1 MKLRRPFL
9 FIGFLAFLG
18 IMFMHLTGLFNGI
31 VGVTKKTTD
40 FGCGCHGFENT
51 QTHVQIIGPSA
62 VAPGD
67 TAEFRVIVTSDTLF
81 YAAGTDIATYYGDL
95 FPSPDDTLLRRDSN
109 FKSMDYELT
118 HKFPKLV
125 QNDTVSWKFLYIAPN
140 TPEVYDTIY
149 ANGNAVDLDSN
160 SSDGDKWNY
169 ADNKVIHV
177 TTTSI
182 LYNNGIAGDF
192 KLNQNYPNPFNPTT
206 NISFTIGKASNI
218 SLTVYDLN
226 GKAVATL
233 VNNQYYGLGDYSI
246 AFDAAKFKLSSGVY
260 FYKLSTGSNSE
271 IKKMVLV
278 K

>member
-1 MKLRRPFL
+1 MQ
-9 FIGFLAFLG
+9 
-18 IMFMHLTGLFNGI
+18 I
-31 VGVTKKTTD
+31 VG
-40 FGCGCHGFENT
+40 
-51 QTHVQIIGPSA
+51 PSL

-67 TAEFRVIVTSDTLF
+67 TAEFRVIVTSDTMF
-81 YAAGTDIATYYGDL
+81 NAAGTDISTYYGSVW
-95 FPSPDDTLLRRDSN
+95 PSQDDTLLRRDSN

-118 HKFPKLV
+118 HKFPRAV

-140 TPEVYDTIY
+140 TNEIYDTIY

-160 SSDGDKWNY
+160 SSDGDKWAY
-169 ADNKVIHV
+169 ADNFVVHV

-182 LYNNGIAGDF
+182 LTNNGIAGDF

-206 NISFTIGKASNI
+206 NISFTVGKASNI

-226 GKAVATL
+226 GKEVATL
-233 VNNQYYGLGDYSI
+233 VKNEYYGLGDYSI
-246 AFDAAKFKLSSGVY
+246 AFDAAKYRLSSGVY
-260 FYKLSTGSNSE
+260 FYKLNTGSNSE